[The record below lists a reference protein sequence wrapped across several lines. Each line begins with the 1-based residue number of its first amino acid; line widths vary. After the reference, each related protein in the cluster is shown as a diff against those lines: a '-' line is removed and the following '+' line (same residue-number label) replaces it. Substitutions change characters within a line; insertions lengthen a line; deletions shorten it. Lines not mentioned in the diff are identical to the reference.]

1 MIQIWY
7 EMHKTKRDGEMYEKA
22 NMEDINCRIYVVGI
36 WLLTILSTF
45 LYVSNISLN
54 KCWGKMVAWLCLD
67 AGMLAPKSTEL
78 WKVRME

>member
-36 WLLTILSTF
+36 
-45 LYVSNISLN
+45 
-54 KCWGKMVAWLCLD
+54 
-67 AGMLAPKSTEL
+67 
-78 WKVRME
+78 